1 MEDRTIRIDQLFS
14 QLEDLILDSPKVPLT
29 HKIIVDE
36 EKLLDLLDHIKQE
49 LPGEFRTAKE
59 ILAQRD
65 LLLQEAEREAEIL
78 RANAERE
85 RQILVSDS
93 EIFRHSQ
100 AEAQRLI
107 RETQAEI
114 SDQQA
119 SADQYAD
126 EVLAELEGKIDR
138 ALQTIKNGR
147 QFLVVN
153 R

>member
-1 MEDRTIRIDQLFS
+1 MRIDQLFS
-14 QLEDLILDSPKVPLT
+14 QLEDLIIDSPKVPLT
-29 HKIIVDE
+29 SKIIVDE

-65 LLLQEAEREAEIL
+65 LLLQEAEREAEIK

-85 RQILVSDS
+85 RQILVSES
-93 EIFRHSQ
+93 EIYRHSQ
-100 AEAQRLI
+100 IEAQRLI

-147 QFLVVN
+147 QLLLVN